1 MTCTTYHALS
11 SDVCDHLD
19 MSSDPVHAGTCTT
32 TRNDGHGRAVDQVL
46 RNRDGPYATVQYY
59 RLFTDYRADNA
70 VTAITRA
77 ETTTDG
83 LRGVAPV
90 VSGHQTARTFTYDTV
105 ARRIGSTDPDS
116 DSQSGSCTAATCTW
130 RYLYSEVGDLVAVRD
145 PRGCGQN
152 FYYDKAGRL
161 IGEDYVECAEALP
174 SGDLPV
180 DEVPASAVAL
190 VANIGAPRDVDV
202 RYYYEDDTAPAW
214 TLGYPEVA
222 SNITNRRY
230 EGRLLAVSDRGQR
243 SAMAYDARGQVSWA
257 MRQMAVLENG
267 PRVTVTDADPGPGLP
282 PVTTE
287 TPVIGVARAY
297 DEAHTYQRTAA
308 YDHGGRPTSM
318 VLPTDPDWTGTGA
331 APVIGGLVSYDARG
345 LPNAVTLTMDAASRP
360 IVSDIRYT
368 EHGLVR
374 EVVYGDTTGPDGSAR
389 DATTSTTRYDAC
401 LRPREFETNRD
412 ATSGTG
418 RDLGLVTTPM
428 HQQLVWD
435 EANNLVRVEDLR
447 IAEEWPDSFRPQSVD
462 IWHDALYRVVD
473 AEYTYHQDA
482 HTTGADIA
490 RDWRTDFAT
499 SSAADPMRP
508 TPAAM
513 AAALPAERVNTL
525 RWRYDW
531 LGNMQEW
538 TDDASSFYERSLGD
552 IENGADRATHERPG
566 ALHLASNIQKSA
578 STIDVGADRGGWVEA
593 DYGENGNVVAM
604 TVHAQCF
611 DTPSTSCWDDAT
623 LEGPARATH
632 LRAACACAEEQHY
645 QYRWDE
651 LNRLHQARRFDR
663 VSGRWSHAVTQRYRY
678 DSANQRTIKSAEA
691 IRPRGPPGGPGGP
704 PAMEPER
711 IALYIYPGDYE
722 RRGLER
728 HPSGTY
734 DASTVLETET
744 QYLVGGARVVWKH
757 NSAGTALDRDQRVTV
772 ALTDILQTSSAV
784 MDLESG
790 ELLEA
795 STYYP
800 NGARESYRPQTITAV
815 AAEPMGFT
823 GKEADDEVGVVYF
836 GERYLIPRLGRWA
849 SPDPLQVHAAG
860 GGEAMNSYHYVGG
873 NLLQAR
879 DPLGLDGFTISWS
892 DVANAA
898 RETVARTYR
907 AVADEV
913 SRRAEI
919 ARDNL
924 QQARERGVE
933 GNLRDAAGGANDGLA
948 TWPVPGVGDVARE
961 YEVIGTD
968 RTTAV
973 YRTFRTFVALAAP
986 VPAGGQA
993 ATLPRAGAVVTNGRA
1008 VAVTR
1013 TPTGVEIAR
1022 ATTIVAASSNGEG
1035 GDPDSSSASDSTEPP
1050 SASGGGG
1057 PADFVVG
1064 SEGTAVPTSQARMR
1078 AGFDRAGIPSR
1089 PSTGS
1094 SEAGRIH
1101 TVDTPHGPVDVRTME
1116 GGTHHPRRVVT
1127 TRPGTNDP
1135 VRITG
1140 ERFRRNE
1147 SRPTR
1152 RAESHLE
1159 QSP

>member
-1 MTCTTYHALS
+1 MLRDSDGGAGGGGGRYLDTFGTWDRGLGVLNTVTDPTGEATSVGYDGFGRVTFVRAPPVDGCEASAVPVQRFRYELAVGGLPISVVTAFAENDCDAIGAGAIETRTYVDGLGRTRAVLSPASSGDPGAWIQSGLTILNQRGSVKRAYQQEYVTESEPSPQRAVRIPGSPYEWAGYDAFDRPRCATSACGQMTCTTYHALS

-46 RNRDGPYATVQYY
+46 RNRDGPYATLEYY
-59 RLFTDYRADNA
+59 RLWTDYRADNA
-70 VTAITRA
+70 VTGITRA

-116 DSQSGSCTAATCTW
+116 DSQSGTCTAATCTW

-180 DEVPASAVAL
+180 DQVPASAVAL

-202 RYYYEDDTAPAW
+202 RYYYEDDAAPTWATA
-214 TLGYPEVA
+214 YPEVA
-222 SNITNRRY
+222 ANITNARY

-257 MRQMAVLENG
+257 MRQMAMLENG
-267 PRVTVTDADPGPGLP
+267 PALTITNNNPGPGLP
-282 PVTTE
+282 PVTAE
-287 TPVIGVARAY
+287 GVVVPVPRAY
-297 DEAHTYQRTAA
+297 DVAHTYQRTAA

-318 VLPTDPDWTGTGA
+318 VLPTDPDWTGGGA
-331 APVIGGLVSYDARG
+331 APVIGGVVAYDARG
-345 LPNAVTLTMDAASRP
+345 LPNVVTLTMDAASRP

-401 LRPREFETNRD
+401 LRPRAFHTERD

-447 IAEEWPDSFRPQSVD
+447 LAEEWPDSFRPQSVD

-593 DYGENGNVVAM
+593 SYGENGNVVTM

-611 DTPSTSCWDDAT
+611 DQPATSCWDDAT
-623 LEGPARATH
+623 LEGSARTAQ

-663 VSGRWSHAVTQRYRY
+663 VSGVWGHAVTQRYRY

-691 IRPRGPPGGPGGP
+691 IGGPL
-704 PAMEPER
+704 PER
-711 IALYIYPGDYE
+711 IALYIYPGDFE

-728 HPSGTY
+728 NATTATY
-734 DASTVLETET
+734 NASAVLQTET

-757 NSAGTALDRDQRVTV
+757 NTEGTALDREQRVTV
-772 ALTDILQTSSAV
+772 ALTDIIQTSSAV

-795 STYYP
+795 STYYHQRS
-800 NGARESYRPQTITAV
+800 ARIVPAPGDHRRSRRAHGLHRQRGRRRSRRHVLRRAV
-815 AAEPMGFT
+815 SDPET
-823 GKEADDEVGVVYF
+823 GEVGVT
-836 GERYLIPRLGRWA
+836 GSAASACCGRGRGDELVPLRRRQ
-849 SPDPLQVHAAG
+849 SPAG
-860 GGEAMNSYHYVGG
+860 
-873 NLLQAR
+873 AR
-879 DPLGLDGFTISWS
+879 PD
-892 DVANAA
+892 
-898 RETVARTYR
+898 
-907 AVADEV
+907 
-913 SRRAEI
+913 
-919 ARDNL
+919 
-924 QQARERGVE
+924 
-933 GNLRDAAGGANDGLA
+933 
-948 TWPVPGVGDVARE
+948 GVGR
-961 YEVIGTD
+961 
-968 RTTAV
+968 
-973 YRTFRTFVALAAP
+973 
-986 VPAGGQA
+986 
-993 ATLPRAGAVVTNGRA
+993 
-1008 VAVTR
+1008 
-1013 TPTGVEIAR
+1013 
-1022 ATTIVAASSNGEG
+1022 
-1035 GDPDSSSASDSTEPP
+1035 
-1050 SASGGGG
+1050 
-1057 PADFVVG
+1057 
-1064 SEGTAVPTSQARMR
+1064 
-1078 AGFDRAGIPSR
+1078 
-1089 PSTGS
+1089 
-1094 SEAGRIH
+1094 
-1101 TVDTPHGPVDVRTME
+1101 
-1116 GGTHHPRRVVT
+1116 
-1127 TRPGTNDP
+1127 
-1135 VRITG
+1135 
-1140 ERFRRNE
+1140 
-1147 SRPTR
+1147 
-1152 RAESHLE
+1152 
-1159 QSP
+1159 

>member
-1 MTCTTYHALS
+1 M
-11 SDVCDHLD
+11 
-19 MSSDPVHAGTCTT
+19 
-32 TRNDGHGRAVDQVL
+32 
-46 RNRDGPYATVQYY
+46 
-59 RLFTDYRADNA
+59 
-70 VTAITRA
+70 
-77 ETTTDG
+77 
-83 LRGVAPV
+83 
-90 VSGHQTARTFTYDTV
+90 
-105 ARRIGSTDPDS
+105 
-116 DSQSGSCTAATCTW
+116 
-130 RYLYSEVGDLVAVRD
+130 RD

-180 DEVPASAVAL
+180 DQVPASAAAL

-202 RYYYEDDTAPAW
+202 RYYYEDDAAPTWATA
-214 TLGYPEVA
+214 YPEVA
-222 SNITNRRY
+222 ANITNARY

-257 MRQMAVLENG
+257 MRQMAMLENG
-267 PRVTVTDADPGPGLP
+267 PALTITNNNPGPGLP
-282 PVTTE
+282 PVTAE
-287 TPVIGVARAY
+287 GVVVPVPRAY
-297 DEAHTYQRTAA
+297 DVAHTYQRTAA

-331 APVIGGLVSYDARG
+331 APVIGGVVAYDARG
-345 LPNAVTLTMDAASRP
+345 LPNVVTLTMDAASRP

-368 EHGLVR
+368 EHGLVS
-374 EVVYGDTTGPDGSAR
+374 EVVYGDTTGPAGASR

-401 LRPREFETNRD
+401 LRPRAFRTERD

-593 DYGENGNVVAM
+593 SYGENGNVVTM

-611 DTPSTSCWDDAT
+611 DQPATSCWDDAT
-623 LEGPARATH
+623 LEGSARTAQ

-663 VSGRWSHAVTQRYRY
+663 VSGVWGHAVTQRYRY

-691 IRPRGPPGGPGGP
+691 IGGPL
-704 PAMEPER
+704 PER
-711 IALYIYPGDYE
+711 IALYIYPGDFE

-728 HPSGTY
+728 NATTATY
-734 DASTVLETET
+734 NASAVLQTET

-757 NSAGTALDRDQRVTV
+757 NTEGTALDREQRVTV
-772 ALTDILQTSSAV
+772 ALTDIIQTSSAV

-800 NGARESYRPQTITAV
+800 NGARESYRPQAITAV

-823 GKEADDEVGVVYF
+823 GKEADDEVGVTYF

-879 DPLGLDGFTISWS
+879 DPMGLDADGQTTWRQ
-892 DVANAA
+892 DQDPLPPDTRTDDERNTDAAVRAAANL
-898 RETVARTYR
+898 ER
-907 AVADEV
+907 AVIDENASVRNQIERTIELPGADQR
-913 SRRAEI
+913 SRQHRRELFAEARAEGLVTGSDGGDYEVNI
-919 ARDNL
+919 NAFRELVPESQRARFDS
-924 QQARERGVE
+924 
-933 GNLRDAAGGANDGLA
+933 GLA
-948 TWPVPGVGDVARE
+948 NVRRVREELSTVQVVVDLVLIALEAGALVRSSVQTARALRATSPSPTARAPTVG
-961 YEVIGTD
+961 G
-968 RTTAV
+968 
-973 YRTFRTFVALAAP
+973 
-986 VPAGGQA
+986 PAG
-993 ATLPRAGAVVTNGRA
+993 TTN
-1008 VAVTR
+1008 
-1013 TPTGVEIAR
+1013 
-1022 ATTIVAASSNGEG
+1022 
-1035 GDPDSSSASDSTEPP
+1035 
-1050 SASGGGG
+1050 ASGGGG
-1057 PADFVVG
+1057 TDIALGLTRGAHNRPGALRRFADAVG
-1064 SEGTAVPTSQARMR
+1064 ARPWTEW
-1078 AGFDRAGIPSR
+1078 A
-1089 PSTGS
+1089 
-1094 SEAGRIH
+1094 EAGLTHGNPGHFGAQFRAAAARARTIH
-1101 TVDTPHGPVDVRTME
+1101 FNLDGIDDVAGAVQRGSRGFGRENMTNAE
-1116 GGTHHPRRVVT
+1116 LHHL
-1127 TRPGTNDP
+1127 
-1135 VRITG
+1135 
-1140 ERFRRNE
+1140 
-1147 SRPTR
+1147 S
-1152 RAESHLE
+1152 
-1159 QSP
+1159 QSPALLERTVFYRGGQVVPSPF